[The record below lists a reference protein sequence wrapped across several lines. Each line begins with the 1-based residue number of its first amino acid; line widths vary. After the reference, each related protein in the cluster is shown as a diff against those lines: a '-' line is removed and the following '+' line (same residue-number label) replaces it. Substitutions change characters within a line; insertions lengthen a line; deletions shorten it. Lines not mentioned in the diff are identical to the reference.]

1 MEAAPHSAHEAIL
14 RAEELEIRPHE
25 FVALVR
31 GRPLELTVREL
42 ALLTALVERSGRIVS
57 REELYR
63 VVWGDDYR
71 KADRSVDVYVGK
83 LRHKLSE
90 ALPARQYI
98 HTHFGFGYRFAPD
111 DRNRRPAG
119 LCRAAGRVLSPFTS
133 FLQVRD
139 TSVTD

>member
-1 MEAAPHSAHEAIL
+1 MEAAGQRAHETIL
-14 RAEELEIRPHE
+14 QAEEIEIRPQE

-42 ALLTALVERSGRIVS
+42 ALLTALVERRGRIVS
-57 REELYR
+57 RDELYR

-83 LRHKLSE
+83 LRHKLAQ
-90 ALPARQYI
+90 ALPQRQCI

-111 DRNRRPAG
+111 GVSGDR
-119 LCRAAGRVLSPFTS
+119 RV
-133 FLQVRD
+133 
-139 TSVTD
+139 

>member
-1 MEAAPHSAHEAIL
+1 MEAASHSAHDAIL
-14 RAEELEIRPHE
+14 RAEEIEIRPHE

-83 LRHKLSE
+83 LRHKLVEGSAGAPVHPH
-90 ALPARQYI
+90 ALRVRLPVFA
-98 HTHFGFGYRFAPD
+98 GYLRSL
-111 DRNRRPAG
+111 G
-119 LCRAAGRVLSPFTS
+119 LSPFTS